1 MLWACS
7 YWRPLVLA
15 TAESDVNVCF
25 LASARWTMLPP
36 GLAEGGGGEEED
48 RALTDVS
55 HEGAM
60 ATPLGVALMASKV
73 LPTPG

>member
-1 MLWACS
+1 MH
-7 YWRPLVLA
+7 VLA
-15 TAESDVNVCF
+15 AIGPGDRWVRRQRVLPRLRSLDD
-25 LASARWTMLPP
+25 ASAGTC
-36 GLAEGGGGEEED
+36 GGGGGEEED